1 MSESDNEKERCQLP
15 VRSTSDAA
23 GIFLFVR
30 TFFAMMTAR
39 TAAASAF
46 ILASC
51 ACVTAVA
58 AAEPPANGLHDL
70 LATGSANVYSKVLP
84 DYADYG
90 DETNGGGGIIGG
102 SDYFYSDPYSVSR
115 RSDMVASYTGG
126 NNEIAQA
133 PSGNLNHRM
142 QEIPLSFDPQT
153 LQDLKESRVDQIGH
167 RVVGGDHDLDYHVG
181 HLHDDPHGSFAWP
194 SSEPMTFTHWT
205 KHLMQEHSAF
215 KFAVYFTVTFF
226 FAAFVLISAT
236 KFVYGDAASVDLT
249 RILPTGYGEES
260 STVEEAASG
269 AERVFKMIENFTENF
284 IGAAATT
291 EVGDSDSSGEAAIKS
306 VGAENTTERDGATE
320 VTPSFSPLI
329 GTTSPPQDESTK
341 KSASLRSNDD
351 AEDDYDENSINSMLQ
366 GLVHNQEQ
374 LSKMTMEE
382 KMRLMEILEEQKM
395 RLMGYTTEK
404 ETTTTAKPTTN
415 RNLNQG
421 WSLIAND
428 GSNLSRGPSIR
439 FG

>member
-1 MSESDNEKERCQLP
+1 M
-15 VRSTSDAA
+15 RSTSDAA

-39 TAAASAF
+39 TAAAASAF

-58 AAEPPANGLHDL
+58 AAAEPPANGLNDL

-90 DETNGGGGIIGG
+90 DEANGAGGGGILGAG

-126 NNEIAQA
+126 NDIISQA
-133 PSGNLNHRM
+133 PGGNLNHRM

-291 EVGDSDSSGEAAIKS
+291 GDGGTEVGDSNSSGEAAIKS
-306 VGAENTTERDGATE
+306 VGAENTTERDGA
-320 VTPSFSPLI
+320 LI

>member
-1 MSESDNEKERCQLP
+1 MSAID
-15 VRSTSDAA
+15 DAA

-30 TFFAMMTAR
+30 TFFATHDMMTAR

-46 ILASC
+46 LLASC
-51 ACVTAVA
+51 ACAAAVA
-58 AAEPPANGLHDL
+58 AAEPPANGLNDL

-90 DETNGGGGIIGG
+90 DEANGGGGIIGAG

-126 NNEIAQA
+126 NDISQA
-133 PSGNLNHRM
+133 PSNLNHRM
-142 QEIPLSFDPQT
+142 QEIPLSFDAQS
-153 LQDLKESRVDQIGH
+153 LQDLKESRADQMGH
-167 RVVGGDHDLDYHVG
+167 RAGIGGDPDLDYHVG
-181 HLHDDPHGSFAWP
+181 HLRDDPHGALAWP
-194 SSEPMTFTHWT
+194 SSEPLTFTHWT
-205 KHLMQEHSAF
+205 KHLMQEHSVF

-226 FAAFVLISAT
+226 FAAFVLISVT
-236 KFVYGDAASVDLT
+236 KLIYGDAASVDLT

-260 STVEEAASG
+260 SAAVAVEEGASS

-284 IGAAATT
+284 IGAAAGDGGA
-291 EVGDSDSSGEAAIKS
+291 EGGDSSSSGEGAIKPI
-306 VGAENTTERDGATE
+306 GAENTTETDPMTE
-320 VTPSFSPLI
+320 VTPFYSPVI
-329 GTTSPPQDESTK
+329 STTLPPQDESTK

-351 AEDDYDENSINSMLQ
+351 VEDDEDENSINSMLQ
-366 GLVHNQEQ
+366 GLVHNQDQ

-404 ETTTTAKPTTN
+404 GTTTTTTSRPTTN

-421 WSLIAND
+421 WSSIAND
-428 GSNLSRGPSIR
+428 GSTLSRGPSLR
-439 FG
+439 VG

>member
-1 MSESDNEKERCQLP
+1 
-15 VRSTSDAA
+15 
-23 GIFLFVR
+23 
-30 TFFAMMTAR
+30 MMTAR
-39 TAAASAF
+39 TAVSAF
-46 ILASC
+46 LLASC
-51 ACVTAVA
+51 ACAAVA
-58 AAEPPANGLHDL
+58 AAEPPANNGLNDL

-90 DETNGGGGIIGG
+90 DEANGGGGIIGG

-126 NNEIAQA
+126 NNEISQA

-167 RVVGGDHDLDYHVG
+167 RVGPGGGDRADLDYHVG
-181 HLHDDPHGSFAWP
+181 HLHDDPHGSFSWP
-194 SSEPMTFTHWT
+194 SSEPLSFTHWT
-205 KHLMQEHSAF
+205 KHLMQENSVF

-226 FAAFVLISAT
+226 FAAFVLISVT
-236 KFVYGDAASVDLT
+236 KLIYGDAASVDLT
-249 RILPTGYGEES
+249 RILPSGYGEEAAAAEEGAS
-260 STVEEAASG
+260 S
-269 AERVFKMIENFTENF
+269 AERVFKMIENFTENL
-284 IGAAATT
+284 IGSA
-291 EVGDSDSSGEAAIKS
+291 GDSGAEGGDSSSSGEGVIKAID
-306 VGAENTTERDGATE
+306 AENTTETELATE
-320 VTPSFSPLI
+320 ANPFFSPLI
-329 GTTSPPQDESTK
+329 KSTLPPQDTSTQ
-341 KSASLRSNDD
+341 KSASLRSNDE

-382 KMRLMEILEEQKM
+382 KMRLMDILEEQKM

-404 ETTTTAKPTTN
+404 ETTTTEKPTTN
-415 RNLNQG
+415 RNMNQG

-428 GSNLSRGPSIR
+428 GSTLSRGPSLR
-439 FG
+439 VG

>member
-1 MSESDNEKERCQLP
+1 MDEID
-15 VRSTSDAA
+15 DAA
-23 GIFLFVR
+23 AIFLFVR
-30 TFFAMMTAR
+30 TFFATMTAW
-39 TAAASAF
+39 TTPSALL
-46 ILASC
+46 LASC
-51 ACVTAVA
+51 ACTLTAT
-58 AAEPPANGLHDL
+58 AAEPPAKGLHDL
-70 LATGSANVYSKVLP
+70 LATGSANVYSKVIP

-90 DETNGGGGIIGG
+90 EEANGGAG

-126 NNEIAQA
+126 NEISQI
-133 PSGNLNHRM
+133 PGGGGGGNLNHRM
-142 QEIPLSFDPQT
+142 QEIPLSPFDPQT
-153 LQDLKESRVDQIGH
+153 LQDLKEARRDPIGH
-167 RVVGGDHDLDYHVG
+167 RIGGDPDLDYHVG
-181 HLHDDPHGSFAWP
+181 HLRDDPHGAFAWP

-215 KFAVYFTVTFF
+215 KFAVFFTVTFF
-226 FAAFVLISAT
+226 FAAFVLISVT
-236 KFVYGDAASVDLT
+236 KFIYGDAAYVDLT
-249 RILPTGYGEES
+249 RILPSGAGEES
-260 STVEEAASG
+260 TAVTVEEAASG

-284 IGAAATT
+284 LGAGAGADD
-291 EVGDSDSSGEAAIKS
+291 DSASKDSPSSVVKS
-306 VGAENTTERDGATE
+306 VGAENATE
-320 VTPSFSPLI
+320 TDLAKEATPFFSPLI
-329 GTTSPPQDESTK
+329 STSSPRPRDESTK

-351 AEDDYDENSINSMLQ
+351 VEDDYDENSINSMLQ

-404 ETTTTAKPTTN
+404 ETTTTTTTRPTTD

-421 WSLIAND
+421 WNLIAND
-428 GSNLSRGPSIR
+428 GTSLSRGPSIR